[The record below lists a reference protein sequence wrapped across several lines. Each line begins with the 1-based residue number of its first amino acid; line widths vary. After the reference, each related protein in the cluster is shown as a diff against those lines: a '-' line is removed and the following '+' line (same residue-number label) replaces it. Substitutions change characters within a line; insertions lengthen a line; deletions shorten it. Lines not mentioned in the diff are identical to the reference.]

1 LIDIARGRRKHRK
14 RDPSVFENVLKR
26 RGERER
32 ERERERAREKERM
45 KGGKMIFVLLLH
57 MRVDLILKARNV
69 ITLVW

>member
-32 ERERERAREKERM
+32 EREREGERERKNERR
-45 KGGKMIFVLLLH
+45 KDDICP
-57 MRVDLILKARNV
+57 
-69 ITLVW
+69 ITSHAG